1 MSPCC
6 KCRSFLRSLD
16 PRNISNGAAEIL
28 KMACIKD
35 EALFD
40 VLDNHAEELR
50 SSSFQV
56 CLASPPSVLLLV
68 TDRCSEQYPHMHA
81 VQPGCDSDGYGSFQ
95 RVWMASF
102 H

>member
-1 MSPCC
+1 MLNSPCC

-56 CLASPPSVLLLV
+56 TPAASFTVLLLG
-68 TDRCSEQYPHMHA
+68 TDDCSAQHPH
-81 VQPGCDSDGYGSFQ
+81 V
-95 RVWMASF
+95 
-102 H
+102 